1 MNITII
7 HHNYITH
14 TSHIYPDEELSPITP
29 MFVVTPQD
37 ITAQVGE
44 DIEFEC
50 ITNTGSDV
58 QWERIGDMS
67 LPISSSI
74 LNNGALKI
82 TKIEEYF
89 GGTYRCF
96 NGNLSTTATLK
107 VVGMFVKAYY

>member
-1 MNITII
+1 M
-7 HHNYITH
+7 TH
-14 TSHIYPDEELSPITP
+14 TSHIYPGEELSPATP
-29 MFVVTPQD
+29 TFIVTPQD

-96 NGNLSTTATLK
+96 NGNLSTTATLN